1 MVEWPDDDDDGDDD
15 FFMRRRRLS
24 LCSCPSRAVLDESN
38 APLAQQFTP
47 VLVVGDILQAVFVG
61 HTLPEIP
68 PPPARGALELV
79 VGTKALPAAILE
91 VVAVPL
97 LPAFAF
103 KAMPA
108 QHIIQHILVRHIR
121 CEITTGRIDTI
132 RWDQNFPF
140 GT

>member
-1 MVEWPDDDDDGDDD
+1 MK
-15 FFMRRRRLS
+15 
-24 LCSCPSRAVLDESN
+24 
-38 APLAQQFTP
+38 
-47 VLVVGDILQAVFVG
+47 LVVPVVDFLQGILVG
-61 HTLPEIP
+61 HIFREIP
-68 PPPARGALELV
+68 PPPARCALELV

-97 LPAFAF
+97 LPVFAF

>member
-15 FFMRRRRLS
+15 FFMRRRRPS
-24 LCSCPSRAVLDESN
+24 LCSCPSRAVLGESN

-97 LPAFAF
+97 LPVFAF

-121 CEITTGRIDTI
+121 SEITTGRIDTI

>member
-1 MVEWPDDDDDGDDD
+1 MDEWLNGGTTTTTATTIFSGADVN
-15 FFMRRRRLS
+15 S
-24 LCSCPSRAVLDESN
+24 LYIIGAPRKCSCPSRAVLDESN

-79 VGTKALPAAILE
+79 VGTKTLPAAVLE

-97 LPAFAF
+97 LPVFAF

-108 QHIIQHILVRHIR
+108 QQ
-121 CEITTGRIDTI
+121 
-132 RWDQNFPF
+132 
-140 GT
+140 